1 MNSARTHL
9 PVILLFVILLLP
21 LSAAAH
27 KLNVFAWSS
36 GNEIQGEVMLSGGRK
51 AKQVKII
58 LENAA
63 SHAVLLETDTDEQGK
78 FRFPLPEQAV
88 QDKPDLL
95 VVANAGEGH
104 RGEWL
109 LKASEYAGVAAP
121 ASQSADQGD
130 TTAPAAQEET
140 AAESS
145 SSADSGTV
153 QQAAAADVQTLRQIV
168 AEELNKGLTPVRQ
181 ALAESSEHKPSIQD
195 ILGGIGWIVGMAGL
209 AAWMQ
214 SRRKQQS

>member
-9 PVILLFVILLLP
+9 PVILLFVILLRP
-21 LSAAAH
+21 FPAAAH

-63 SHAVLLETDTDEQGK
+63 SHAVLLETGTDEQGK

-109 LKASEYAGVAAP
+109 LKASEYAGTAAA
-121 ASQSADQGD
+121 ASQSIDQGD
-130 TTAPAAQEET
+130 TTAPAAQEEET

-145 SSADSGTV
+145 SGTV

-195 ILGGIGWIVGMAGL
+195 ILGGIGWIIGMAGL